1 MDVYGS
7 FGIMAYKQQQQQ
19 QLTWTHEPF
28 SLSLNVKTVV

>member
-7 FGIMAYKQQQQQ
+7 FGIMAYKQQQQ